1 MMFEGS
7 FYRTLRFV
15 RTETGYVADVE
26 LLADH
31 PVYQGHFP
39 GQPVVPG
46 VCTMRVV
53 RELTARAVG
62 CEIWFDTIRE
72 AKFVSALIPCEGLRI
87 VVEATL
93 CEQTLRAVVRRG
105 DEAVL
110 KLRATWERDE

>member
-1 MMFEGS
+1 MPLKTFC
-7 FYRTLRFV
+7 RTLSFE
-15 RTETGYVADVE
+15 RTAAGFTAEVE
-26 LLADH
+26 LRADH
-31 PVYQGHFP
+31 PVYEGHFP

-62 CEIWFDTIRE
+62 CDIWFDTIRE

>member
-1 MMFEGS
+1 MFEGD
-7 FYRTLRFV
+7 FYRTIAFTL
-15 RTETGYVADVE
+15 TEEGYMAEVE
-26 LLADH
+26 LRADH

-39 GQPVVPG
+39 AQPVVPG

-62 CEIWFDTIRE
+62 CAIWFDTIRE

-87 VVEATL
+87 VVDATL